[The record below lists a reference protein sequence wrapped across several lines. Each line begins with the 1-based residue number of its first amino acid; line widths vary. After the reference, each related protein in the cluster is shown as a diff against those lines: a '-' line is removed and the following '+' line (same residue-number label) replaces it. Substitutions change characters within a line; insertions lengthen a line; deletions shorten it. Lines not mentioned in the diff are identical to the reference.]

1 MRRRMVIV
9 PRRIG
14 VTSWVFDLTSIPGDK
29 YRLSDDMESFC
40 YVRLR
45 SMPLPDIDGL
55 RDRPPGMADPIED
68 CPPYRFLITGKKN
81 DVTQK
86 EVIFGSGIEA
96 YTCA

>member
-1 MRRRMVIV
+1 
-9 PRRIG
+9 
-14 VTSWVFDLTSIPGDK
+14 
-29 YRLSDDMESFC
+29 
-40 YVRLR
+40 
-45 SMPLPDIDGL
+45 MPLPDIDGL